1 MSSMLANTPT
11 RKGTRLSKFVPG
23 KRATLLN
30 STLKFVHVFT
40 VIACCIDALP
50 AAAQE
55 AAPDQAA
62 ELAKKLQN
70 PVASLIS
77 FPLQSNFD
85 FRIGPSD
92 EGWRYTLNIQ
102 PVIPISIGSDWNL
115 IVRTIIPYIH
125 QEDVFKGPPT
135 TVEEDIDG
143 IPVDVTP
150 GPHPGHVQDG
160 LGDIVQSFF
169 LSPKEPV
176 GGWILAAG
184 PVFLY
189 PSATDPLLGS
199 EKWGAGPTG
208 LILKQT
214 GGWTYG
220 ILANQIWSF
229 AGDVERRSVNA
240 TFLQPFISY
249 TTKSKTTFAL
259 NTESTYNWNDSQ
271 WTVPVNLSVSQLLRI
286 GKLPVSLAVGA
297 RYYAEGPSGGSD
309 WGLRFVITPLFPTGE
324 KPVARQTSS
333 AK

>member
-1 MSSMLANTPT
+1 M
-11 RKGTRLSKFVPG
+11 KF
-23 KRATLLN
+23 AHA
-30 STLKFVHVFT
+30 FAI
-40 VIACCIDALP
+40 IACCIAALS

-62 ELAKKLQN
+62 DLAKKLQN

-92 EGWRYTLNIQ
+92 DGWRYTLNIQ

-125 QEDVFKGPPT
+125 QEDVFKGS
-135 TVEEDIDG
+135 VLIFEEDIDG
-143 IPVDVTP
+143 VPVEVTSARP
-150 GPHPGHVQDG
+150 LGHVQDG
-160 LGDIVQSFF
+160 LGDIIQSFF
-169 LSPKEPV
+169 FSPKEPV
-176 GGWILAAG
+176 AGWILAAG

-189 PSATDPLLGS
+189 PSATDSLLGS
-199 EKWGAGPTG
+199 EKWGTGPTG

-249 TTKSKTTFAL
+249 TTKTKTTFGL
-259 NTESTYNWNDSQ
+259 NTESTYNWNDNQ
-271 WTVPVNLSVSQLLRI
+271 WTVPLNVSVSQLLRI
-286 GKLPVSLAVGA
+286 GRLPVSLAVGG
-297 RYYAEGPSGGSD
+297 RYYAEGPSGAPE
-309 WGLRFVITPLFPTGE
+309 WGLRFVITLLFPTGGTPPAQAAPPP
-324 KPVARQTSS
+324 K
-333 AK
+333 

>member
-1 MSSMLANTPT
+1 MQLA
-11 RKGTRLSKFVPG
+11 
-23 KRATLLN
+23 LN
-30 STLKFVHVFT
+30 GRRTK
-40 VIACCIDALP
+40 ADALCLIGLLIFCGRSI
-50 AAAQE
+50 AFAQE
-55 AAPDQAA
+55 ENSED
-62 ELAKKLQN
+62 LAKKLQN

-77 FPLQSNFD
+77 FPLQNNFD

-115 IVRTIIPYIH
+115 IVRTIIPYVH
-125 QEDVFKGPPT
+125 QEDVFKGPALIF
-135 TVEEDIDG
+135 EEDIDG
-143 IPVDVTP
+143 VPVDVTRGPRPP
-150 GPHPGHVQDG
+150 GRVQDG

-169 LSPKEPV
+169 FSPKAPV
-176 GGWILAAG
+176 AGWILAAG
-184 PVFLY
+184 PVLLY

-208 LILKQT
+208 LILRQT

-249 TTKSKTTFAL
+249 TTKTRTTFGV
-259 NTESTYNWNDSQ
+259 NTESIYNWNDSQ
-271 WTVPVNLSVSQLLRI
+271 WTVPLNFSVSQLLRI
-286 GKLPVSLAVGA
+286 GKLPVSFAIGG
-297 RYYAEGPSGGSD
+297 RYYAEGPSGAPQ
-309 WGLRFVITPLFPTGE
+309 WGLRFVITPLFPAGR
-324 KPVARQTSS
+324 KPAAQEASS

>member
-1 MSSMLANTPT
+1 
-11 RKGTRLSKFVPG
+11 
-23 KRATLLN
+23 
-30 STLKFVHVFT
+30 LKFAHAFAI
-40 VIACCIDALP
+40 IACCIDALS

-62 ELAKKLQN
+62 DLAKKLQN

-92 EGWRYTLNIQ
+92 DGWRYTLNIQ

-125 QEDVFKGPPT
+125 QEDVFKGSALIF
-135 TVEEDIDG
+135 EEDIDG
-143 IPVDVTP
+143 VPVEVTSARP
-150 GPHPGHVQDG
+150 LGHVQDG
-160 LGDIVQSFF
+160 LGDIIQSFF
-169 LSPKEPV
+169 FSPKEPV
-176 GGWILAAG
+176 AGWILAAG

-199 EKWGAGPTG
+199 EKWGTGPTG

-229 AGDVERRSVNA
+229 AGDAERRSVNA

-249 TTKSKTTFAL
+249 TTKTKTTFGL
-259 NTESTYNWNDSQ
+259 NTESTYNWNDNQ
-271 WTVPVNLSVSQLLRI
+271 WTVPLNVSVSQLLRI
-286 GKLPVSLAVGA
+286 GRLPVSLAVGG
-297 RYYAEGPSGGSD
+297 RYYAEGPSGAPE
-309 WGLRFVITPLFPTGE
+309 WGLRFVITLLFPTGGT
-324 KPVARQTSS
+324 PPAQGAPSPN
-333 AK
+333 

>member
-1 MSSMLANTPT
+1 M
-11 RKGTRLSKFVPG
+11 KF
-23 KRATLLN
+23 AHA
-30 STLKFVHVFT
+30 FAI
-40 VIACCIDALP
+40 IACCIAALS

-62 ELAKKLQN
+62 DLAKKLQN

-92 EGWRYTLNIQ
+92 DGWRYTLNIQ

-125 QEDVFKGPPT
+125 QEDVFKGSALIF
-135 TVEEDIDG
+135 EEDIDG
-143 IPVDVTP
+143 VPVEVTSARP
-150 GPHPGHVQDG
+150 LGHVQDG
-160 LGDIVQSFF
+160 LGDIIQSFF
-169 LSPKEPV
+169 FSPKEPV
-176 GGWILAAG
+176 AGWILAAG

-189 PSATDPLLGS
+189 PSATDSLLGS
-199 EKWGAGPTG
+199 EKWGTGPTG

-229 AGDVERRSVNA
+229 AGDAERRSVNA

-249 TTKSKTTFAL
+249 TIKTKSTFGL
-259 NTESTYNWNDSQ
+259 NTESTYNWNDNQ
-271 WTVPVNLSVSQLLRI
+271 WTVPLNVSVSQLLRI
-286 GKLPVSLAVGA
+286 GRLPVSLAVGG
-297 RYYAEGPSGGSD
+297 RYYAEGPSGAPE
-309 WGLRFVITPLFPTGE
+309 WGLRFVITLLFPTGGTPPAQAAPPP
-324 KPVARQTSS
+324 K
-333 AK
+333 

>member
-1 MSSMLANTPT
+1 M
-11 RKGTRLSKFVPG
+11 KF
-23 KRATLLN
+23 AHA
-30 STLKFVHVFT
+30 FAI
-40 VIACCIDALP
+40 IACCIAALS

-62 ELAKKLQN
+62 DLAKKLQN

-92 EGWRYTLNIQ
+92 DGWRYTLNIQ

-125 QEDVFKGPPT
+125 QEDVFKGPARIF
-135 TVEEDIDG
+135 EEDIDG
-143 IPVDVTP
+143 VPVEVTSARP
-150 GPHPGHVQDG
+150 LGHVQDG
-160 LGDIVQSFF
+160 LGDIIQSFF
-169 LSPKEPV
+169 FSPKEPV
-176 GGWILAAG
+176 AGWILAAG

-229 AGDVERRSVNA
+229 AGDAERRSVNA
-240 TFLQPFISY
+240 AFLQPFISY
-249 TTKSKTTFAL
+249 TTKTKATFGL
-259 NTESTYNWNDSQ
+259 NTESTYNWNDNQ
-271 WTVPVNLSVSQLLRI
+271 WTVPLNVSVSQLLRI
-286 GKLPVSLAVGA
+286 GRLPVSLAVGG
-297 RYYAEGPSGGSD
+297 RYYAEGPSGAPE
-309 WGLRFVITPLFPTGE
+309 WGIRFVVTPLFPTGG
-324 KPVARQTSS
+324 K
-333 AK
+333 

>member
-1 MSSMLANTPT
+1 
-11 RKGTRLSKFVPG
+11 
-23 KRATLLN
+23 
-30 STLKFVHVFT
+30 LKPAHAFT
-40 VIACCIDALP
+40 VIACCIDALS

-55 AAPDQAA
+55 APPDQAA

-125 QEDVFKGPPT
+125 QEDVFKGPARIF
-135 TVEEDIDG
+135 EEDIDG
-143 IPVDVTP
+143 VPVEVTR
-150 GPHPGHVQDG
+150 GPRPLGHVQDG
-160 LGDIVQSFF
+160 LGDTIQSFF
-169 LSPKEPV
+169 FSPKEPV
-176 GGWILAAG
+176 AGWILAAG

-208 LILKQT
+208 LILQQT

-240 TFLQPFISY
+240 TFVQPFIAY
-249 TTKSKTTFAL
+249 TTKTKTTFSL
-259 NTESTYNWNDSQ
+259 NTESTYNWNDNQ
-271 WTVPVNLSVSQLLRI
+271 WTVPLNLSVSQLLRI
-286 GKLPVSLAVGA
+286 GKLPVSLAVGG
-297 RYYAEGPSGGSD
+297 RYYAEGPSSAPE
-309 WGLRFVITPLFPTGE
+309 WGLRFVITLLFPTGGT
-324 KPVARQTSS
+324 PPAQGAPSPN
-333 AK
+333 

>member
-1 MSSMLANTPT
+1 MKSA
-11 RKGTRLSKFVPG
+11 GALSII
-23 KRATLLN
+23 AWCT
-30 STLKFVHVFT
+30 STLS
-40 VIACCIDALP
+40 

-77 FPLQSNFD
+77 VPFQSNFD

-125 QEDVFKGPPT
+125 QEDVFKGPSLIF
-135 TVEEDIDG
+135 EEDIDG
-143 IPVDVTP
+143 VPIDVIRGARP
-150 GPHPGHVQDG
+150 LGHVQDG
-160 LGDIVQSFF
+160 LGDIIQSFF
-169 LSPKEPV
+169 FSPKEPV
-176 GGWILAAG
+176 SGWIVAAG

-249 TTKSKTTFAL
+249 TTKTKTTFGF

-271 WTVPVNLSVSQLLRI
+271 WTVPLNLSVSQLLRI
-286 GKLPVSLAVGA
+286 GKLPVSLAVGG
-297 RYYAEGPSGGSD
+297 RYYAEGPSGAPE
-309 WGLRFVITPLFPTGE
+309 WGLRTVITLLFPTGGPA
-324 KPVARQTSS
+324 KIS
-333 AK
+333 APTGK

>member
-1 MSSMLANTPT
+1 MKSRQGFA
-11 RKGTRLSKFVPG
+11 
-23 KRATLLN
+23 
-30 STLKFVHVFT
+30 
-40 VIACCIDALP
+40 VIACCIGVLS

-62 ELAKKLQN
+62 ELAKKLAN

-77 FPLQSNFD
+77 VPLQSNFD

-125 QEDVFKGPPT
+125 QEDVFKGPA
-135 TVEEDIDG
+135 TVFEEDIDG

-150 GPHPGHVQDG
+150 GPRPPGHVQDG
-160 LGDIVQSFF
+160 LGDILQSFF
-169 LSPKEPV
+169 FSPKEPV
-176 GGWILAAG
+176 GGWILGAG

-189 PSATDPLLGS
+189 PSATDELLGS
-199 EKWGAGPTG
+199 EKWGAGPTA
-208 LILKQT
+208 LVLQQKK
-214 GGWTYG
+214 GWTYG

-229 AGDVERRSVNA
+229 GGEESRRSVNA

-249 TTKSKTTFAL
+249 ITKTKTTFTL

-271 WTVPVNLSVSQLLRI
+271 WTVPLNLTVSQLLKI
-286 GKLPVSLAVGA
+286 GKLPVQITIGG
-297 RYYAEGPSGGSD
+297 RYYAEGPSGAPE
-309 WGLRFVITPLFPTGE
+309 WGLRAVVTLLFPTGGTP
-324 KPVARQTSS
+324 KVSPPIG
-333 AK
+333 K

>member
-1 MSSMLANTPT
+1 M
-11 RKGTRLSKFVPG
+11 KF
-23 KRATLLN
+23 AHA
-30 STLKFVHVFT
+30 FAI
-40 VIACCIDALP
+40 IACCIDALS

-62 ELAKKLQN
+62 DLAKKLQN

-92 EGWRYTLNIQ
+92 DGWRYTLNIQ

-125 QEDVFKGPPT
+125 QEDVFKGSALIF
-135 TVEEDIDG
+135 EEDIDG
-143 IPVDVTP
+143 VPVEVTSARP
-150 GPHPGHVQDG
+150 LGHVQDG
-160 LGDIVQSFF
+160 LGDTIQSFF
-169 LSPKEPV
+169 FSPKEPV
-176 GGWILAAG
+176 AGWILAAGPVFLKEPVAGWILAAG

-229 AGDVERRSVNA
+229 AGDAERRSVNA
-240 TFLQPFISY
+240 TFLQPFIAY
-249 TTKSKTTFAL
+249 TTKTKTTFSL

-271 WTVPVNLSVSQLLRI
+271 
-286 GKLPVSLAVGA
+286 
-297 RYYAEGPSGGSD
+297 
-309 WGLRFVITPLFPTGE
+309 
-324 KPVARQTSS
+324 
-333 AK
+333 

>member
-1 MSSMLANTPT
+1 
-11 RKGTRLSKFVPG
+11 
-23 KRATLLN
+23 
-30 STLKFVHVFT
+30 LKFAHAFAI
-40 VIACCIDALP
+40 IACCIDALS

-62 ELAKKLQN
+62 DLAKKLQN

-92 EGWRYTLNIQ
+92 DGWRYTLNIQ

-125 QEDVFKGPPT
+125 QEDVFKGSALIF
-135 TVEEDIDG
+135 EEDIDG
-143 IPVDVTP
+143 VPVEVTSARP
-150 GPHPGHVQDG
+150 LGHVQDG
-160 LGDIVQSFF
+160 LGDIIQSFF
-169 LSPKEPV
+169 FSPKEPV
-176 GGWILAAG
+176 AGWILAAG

-199 EKWGAGPTG
+199 EKWGTGPTG

-240 TFLQPFISY
+240 TFVQPFIAY
-249 TTKSKTTFAL
+249 TTKTKTTFSL

-271 WTVPVNLSVSQLLRI
+271 WTVPLNLSVSQLLRI
-286 GKLPVSLAVGA
+286 GKLPVSLAVGG
-297 RYYAEGPSGGSD
+297 RYYAEGPSGAPE
-309 WGLRFVITPLFPTGE
+309 WGLRFVITLLFPTGGTPPAQAAPPP
-324 KPVARQTSS
+324 K
-333 AK
+333 

>member
-1 MSSMLANTPT
+1 M
-11 RKGTRLSKFVPG
+11 KF
-23 KRATLLN
+23 AHA
-30 STLKFVHVFT
+30 FAI
-40 VIACCIDALP
+40 IACCIDALS

-55 AAPDQAA
+55 AAPDQAGD
-62 ELAKKLQN
+62 LAKKLQN

-92 EGWRYTLNIQ
+92 DGWRYTLNIQ

-125 QEDVFKGPPT
+125 QEDVFKGS
-135 TVEEDIDG
+135 VLIFEEDIDG
-143 IPVDVTP
+143 VPVEVTSARP
-150 GPHPGHVQDG
+150 LGHVQDG
-160 LGDIVQSFF
+160 LGDIIQSFF
-169 LSPKEPV
+169 FSPKEPV
-176 GGWILAAG
+176 AGWILAAG

-199 EKWGAGPTG
+199 EKWGTGPTG

-229 AGDVERRSVNA
+229 AGDAERRSVNA

-249 TTKSKTTFAL
+249 TIKTKSTFGL
-259 NTESTYNWNDSQ
+259 NTESTYNWNDNQ
-271 WTVPVNLSVSQLLRI
+271 WTVPLNLSVSQLLRI
-286 GKLPVSLAVGA
+286 GKLPVSLAVGG
-297 RYYAEGPSGGSD
+297 RYYAEGPSGAPE
-309 WGLRFVITPLFPTGE
+309 WGIRFVVTPLFPTGG
-324 KPVARQTSS
+324 K
-333 AK
+333 

>member
-1 MSSMLANTPT
+1 
-11 RKGTRLSKFVPG
+11 
-23 KRATLLN
+23 
-30 STLKFVHVFT
+30 LKFAHAFT
-40 VIACCIDALP
+40 VIACCIDALS

-55 AAPDQAA
+55 APPDQAA
-62 ELAKKLQN
+62 DLAKKLQN

-92 EGWRYTLNIQ
+92 DGWRYTLNIQ

-125 QEDVFKGPPT
+125 QEDVFKGSALIF
-135 TVEEDIDG
+135 EEDIDG
-143 IPVDVTP
+143 VPVEVTSARP
-150 GPHPGHVQDG
+150 LGHVQDG
-160 LGDIVQSFF
+160 LGDIIQSFF
-169 LSPKEPV
+169 FSPKEPV
-176 GGWILAAG
+176 AGWILAAG

-189 PSATDPLLGS
+189 PIATDPLLGS
-199 EKWGAGPTG
+199 EKWGTGPTG

-240 TFLQPFISY
+240 TFVQPFIAY
-249 TTKSKTTFAL
+249 TTKTKTTFSL

-271 WTVPVNLSVSQLLRI
+271 WTVPLNLSVSQLLRI
-286 GKLPVSLAVGA
+286 GKLPVSLAVGG
-297 RYYAEGPSGGSD
+297 RYYAEGPSGAPE
-309 WGLRFVITPLFPTGE
+309 WGLRFVITLLFPTGGT
-324 KPVARQTSS
+324 PPAQGAPSPN
-333 AK
+333 

>member
-1 MSSMLANTPT
+1 MHTLSPSS
-11 RKGTRLSKFVPG
+11 
-23 KRATLLN
+23 
-30 STLKFVHVFT
+30 
-40 VIACCIDALP
+40 P
-50 AAAQE
+50 AASTRSRLLRKKPP
-55 AAPDQAA
+55 PDQAA

-70 PVASLIS
+70 PIASLIS

-102 PVIPISIGSDWNL
+102 PVIPISIASDWNL

-125 QEDVFKGPPT
+125 QEDVFKGPARIF
-135 TVEEDIDG
+135 EEDIDG
-143 IPVDVTP
+143 VPVEVTRRP
-150 GPHPGHVQDG
+150 RPLGHVQDG
-160 LGDIVQSFF
+160 LGDTIQSFF
-169 LSPKEPV
+169 FSPKEPV
-176 GGWILAAG
+176 AGWILAAG

-240 TFLQPFISY
+240 TFVQPFIAY
-249 TTKSKTTFAL
+249 TTKTKTTFSL

-271 WTVPVNLSVSQLLRI
+271 WTVPLNLSVSQLLRI
-286 GKLPVSLAVGA
+286 GKLPVSLAVGGK
-297 RYYAEGPSGGSD
+297 YYAEGPSGAPE
-309 WGLRFVITPLFPTGE
+309 WGLRFVITLLFPTGGT
-324 KPVARQTSS
+324 PPAQS
-333 AK
+333 APSPN